1 MGLLVMQLSL
11 GYSFH
16 PTYSLTSNS
25 SKLTH
30 MSVCTVINS
39 LLWAVI
45 GVLLG
50 ISLYIVYRN
59 FTQQYR
65 EENQTFE
72 SASKRSRRLENGVVV
87 FFFLTADIKS
97 FNCSVNEFIRSWH
110 GIIESNLILEPVG
123 GPSGCFQMTK
133 GDLACPLLICFH

>member
-1 MGLLVMQLSL
+1 MVAKTLQQTCLKDTGQLVELILPHEEKHAFTAAVSHYLQLDGSFGDKLSL

-50 ISLYIVYRN
+50 ISFYIVYRN

-65 EENQTFE
+65 EENQAFE
-72 SASKRSRRLENGVVV
+72 SASKRPRRLENGV
-87 FFFLTADIKS
+87 FFFNS
-97 FNCSVNEFIRSWH
+97 RH
-110 GIIESNLILEPVG
+110 
-123 GPSGCFQMTK
+123 
-133 GDLACPLLICFH
+133 